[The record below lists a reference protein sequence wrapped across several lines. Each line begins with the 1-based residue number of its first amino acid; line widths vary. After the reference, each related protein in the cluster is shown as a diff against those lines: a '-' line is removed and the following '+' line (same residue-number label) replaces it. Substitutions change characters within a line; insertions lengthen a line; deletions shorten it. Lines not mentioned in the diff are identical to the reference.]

1 MLCAVSW
8 QLDLVLTE
16 REKTVSYLL
25 HFQLR
30 LRSNGELI
38 YSGELCGEILC
49 SVEYNPLCAEKVLCD

>member
-1 MLCAVSW
+1 MLCAVSR

-16 REKTVSYLL
+16 REKTVSNLV

-38 YSGELCGEILC
+38 YSGELCREILC
-49 SVEYNPLCAEKVLCD
+49 SAEDNPLCAEKALCD